1 MARKVTIKNAV
12 KKNNQQEVNIKLNE
26 LFELAV
32 THINCGEESFAK
44 QALPILLKIVKE
56 DPNFISTEGI
66 TAYSILGNIYS
77 DNPKGM
83 NKAIE
88 YYTKALALTPDDA
101 FSLQYRGFCYLDIG
115 KKVEA
120 IKDLKKAKVLGK
132 KNNLAISPDLDYII
146 KSNT

>member
-1 MARKVTIKNAV
+1 MARKLTTKNSA
-12 KKNNQQEVNIKLNE
+12 KKNNQQEKNLKLNE

-44 QALPILLKIVKE
+44 EALPILLKIVKE
-56 DPNFISTEGI
+56 DPNFISSEGI

-101 FSLQYRGFCYLDIG
+101 FSLQYRGFCFLEIG
-115 KKVEA
+115 KKIEA
-120 IKDLKKAKVLGK
+120 KKDLKKATNLS
-132 KNNLAISPDLDYII
+132 KNYSLSPDLDETI
-146 KSNT
+146 KECV